1 MSELELLLPEVKTS
15 GNLASMQL
23 PDVGDYNYWNFFNN
37 RIICIDGE
45 VEDWDYNVVKSII
58 QLNFA
63 DNGIPKEERK
73 PIILLIDSN
82 GGLLSTMFSIIDA
95 IACSVTPIWT
105 VNMGEALSAAS
116 LIFLAGERRFTTK
129 NSWCMTHPGSGGI
142 QGNFTETQEQ
152 QKVWKE
158 QVEKMGAYIMERTG
172 MEEKTWK
179 KYKNKDW
186 WLNSNQQIEFGFA
199 TEILESIDDLWR
211 G

>member
-45 VEDWDYNVVKSII
+45 VEDWDYNIVKSII
-58 QLNFA
+58 QFNFA
-63 DNGIPKEERK
+63 DNGIPKEQRK
-73 PIILLIDSN
+73 PIIILIDSN
-82 GGLLSTMFSIIDA
+82 GGLLCTMFSIIDA
-95 IACSVTPIWT
+95 IACSITPVWT

-142 QGNFTETQEQ
+142 SGNFNETQEQ

-158 QVEKMGAYIMERTG
+158 QVENMGAYIVARTG
-172 MEEKTWK
+172 LDEKVWK

-199 TEILESIDDLWR
+199 TEILENIDDLWR

>member
-1 MSELELLLPEVKTS
+1 MSELELLLPEIKTS

-45 VEDWDYNVVKSII
+45 LEDWDYNVVKSII
-58 QLNFA
+58 QFNFA

-82 GGLLSTMFSIIDA
+82 GGLLTTMFSIIDA
-95 IACSVTPIWT
+95 VACSITPVWT

-116 LIFLAGERRFTTK
+116 LIFLAGERRFATK

-142 QGNFTETQEQ
+142 SGNFNETQEQ

-158 QVEKMGAYIMERTG
+158 QVENMGAYIVARTG
-172 MEEKTWK
+172 LDEKVWK

-199 TEILESIDDLWR
+199 TEILENINDLWR